1 MKMKTVQDILARK
14 GRDVWSASPDTSVLE
29 AIGLL
34 RDKNVG
40 ALVVL
45 SEGRLV
51 GIFSER
57 DYARKVALRG
67 RSSRDTPLSEV
78 LTGRVLCVGPD
89 RTVEECMALMSD
101 KHIRHLPVVDGDGS
115 VIGVVSIGD
124 VVGALLWGQ
133 SFLIDQLEQYISG
146 S

>member
-1 MKMKTVQDILARK
+1 
-14 GRDVWSASPDTSVLE
+14 
-29 AIGLL
+29 
-34 RDKNVG
+34 
-40 ALVVL
+40 
-45 SEGRLV
+45 
-51 GIFSER
+51 
-57 DYARKVALRG
+57 
-67 RSSRDTPLSEV
+67 
-78 LTGRVLCVGPD
+78 VGPD

>member
-1 MKMKTVQDILARK
+1 VKMKTVQDILARK